1 MLDTIENVESLAEFK
16 KILENN
22 PGMVIVKF
30 GAEWCKPC
38 KTVEPSVKKWF
49 SSMPNTVQTVLIDVD
64 ESFELYAYMKTKR
77 MIRGIPA
84 ILMYMK
90 GNTDY
95 TYDDSVSSSNLTEVD
110 AFFQRCLSKCKVPV
124 KMPFSVPT
132 PPTQSKPPAEDTSNN
147 VISSS
152 ADITLEI

>member
-1 MLDTIENVESLAEFK
+1 MLDTIVNVESLADFK

-30 GAEWCKPC
+30 GADWCKPC
-38 KTVEPSVKKWF
+38 KSIEPSVKKWF
-49 SSMPNTVQTVLIDVD
+49 ASMPDTIQTVLLDVD

-84 ILMYMK
+84 ILMYLK

-95 TYDDSVSSSNLTEVD
+95 TYDDSVSSSNLAEVD
-110 AFFQRCLSKCKVPV
+110 AFFQRCLNKNKGPV
-124 KMPFSVPT
+124 KMPFPVST
-132 PPTQSKPPAEDTSNN
+132 PPKPPVDTTN
-147 VISSS
+147 VSP
-152 ADITLEI
+152 EF